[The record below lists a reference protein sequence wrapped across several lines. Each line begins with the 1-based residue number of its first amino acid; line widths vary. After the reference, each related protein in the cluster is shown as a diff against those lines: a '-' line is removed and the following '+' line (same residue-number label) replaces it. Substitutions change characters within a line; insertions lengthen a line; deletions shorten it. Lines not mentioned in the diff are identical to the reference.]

1 MGTVSVG
8 NASQC
13 VAWHGFH
20 VVYCGPQLGHRSVAY
35 SNIGAHAYVDR
46 LSACT
51 CVYTYMYTCICRQ
64 VKCMHM
70 CVYLHIC
77 ICLYIR
83 ERGSRGVYLSCVHI
97 SKKSVGH
104 QSGSCWLQEV
114 E

>member
-20 VVYCGPQLGHRSVAY
+20 VVYCGPQLGHRSVAH
-35 SNIGAHAYVDR
+35 SNIGAHAFVDR

-51 CVYTYMYTCICRQ
+51 SVYTYIYVYVYTY
-64 VKCMHM
+64 VS
-70 CVYLHIC
+70 VAP
-77 ICLYIR
+77 
-83 ERGSRGVYLSCVHI
+83 GVYVSCVHI
-97 SKKSVGH
+97 SKKSAGH
-104 QSGSCWLQEV
+104 QSGACWLQEV